1 MIFVFRYLYDRFGP
15 SPAKVRATMASAD
28 FPIPVLCPLGLCT
41 PCGEVKGSPRIRHGT
56 FARGGLDLPP
66 GLLMKYRAQVS
77 IATSPDP

>member
-28 FPIPVLCPLGLCT
+28 FRAFVLHPRGFRT
-41 PCGEVKGSPRIRHGT
+41 PCGETRGSPRIRHVAFT
-56 FARGGLDLPP
+56 RGGLDLPP
-66 GLLMKYRAQVS
+66 GLLMKYRAHVS